1 MAGQGAEIS
10 YDVIIVGSGLAGLQ
24 CAVILGRK
32 GYRVLVLEK
41 NEHIGGTLQSFEYKG
56 VAFSTGL
63 HYVGSLDDGQV
74 LNRIFR
80 YFNLFD
86 GIRYKRMDEHGFDVF
101 NIGGKKYEFPMGWAA
116 FGNYLNTLFPDETI
130 AIQEYITAVQRTVN
144 EQEIFNL
151 EIPLT
156 VYMEKPSQ
164 AINAWD
170 FICSLTQNPEL
181 RQVFS
186 ALNFVYAGDKNRTPW
201 YVHALI
207 NHYFISS
214 SYRVVGSSNQIPQR
228 LFQEIE
234 KAGGHVLTSQKVTKL
249 IFDGDHLSG
258 VLCADGK
265 VFKAGKIISNFH
277 PASTMNLIEP
287 GKIKKSYR
295 NRLEQKTDTLSCF
308 ALYLKIE
315 PGKFRYQNSNYNF
328 YLQPDVWYAS
338 SYNENLWP
346 EHFFMH
352 FPSDVPH
359 PQWVDHLS
367 IVTHMSFE
375 EVSRWKDLPS
385 NARGNGYKQ
394 FKKEKAEKLLALVLL
409 QFPELENL
417 ITDYTTASPLT
428 FRDYV
433 GSPTGSMYG
442 TLRDYKFPLASYVGV
457 RTKIPNLYFTGQ
469 NLNLHGVMGVSIS
482 ALLTCA
488 EFVDLPELLNEIND
502 S

>member
-1 MAGQGAEIS
+1 MAGIEAEIP
-10 YDVIIVGSGLAGLQ
+10 YNVIIIGSGLAGLQ

-41 NEHIGGTLQSFEYKG
+41 NEHIGGTLQSFDYKG
-56 VAFSTGL
+56 VSFSTGM
-63 HYVGSLDDGQV
+63 HYVGSLDEGQV

-86 GIRYKRMDEHGFDVF
+86 GIRYKRLDEHGFDVF
-101 NIGGKKYEFPMGWAA
+101 NIGGKKYAFPMGWSA
-116 FGNYLNTLFPDETI
+116 FENYLKTLFPEETT
-130 AIQEYITAVQRTVN
+130 AIQNYINAVESTVCG
-144 EQEIFNL
+144 QEIFNL
-151 EIPLT
+151 ENPAAT
-156 VYMEKPSQ
+156 YVEKPSQ
-164 AINAWD
+164 SINAWD
-170 FICSLTQNPEL
+170 FICNLTQNAEL

-186 ALNFVYAGDKNRTPW
+186 ALNFVYAGDRNRTPW

-214 SYRVVGSSNQIPQR
+214 SYRVVGASNQIPQR
-228 LFQEIE
+228 LYQEIE
-234 KAGGHVLTSQKVTKL
+234 KTGGRVLTMQKVTQL
-249 IFDGDHLSG
+249 LFNEDHLSG
-258 VLCADGK
+258 VRCADGNE
-265 VFKAGKIISNFH
+265 FKAEMIISNIH
-277 PASTMNLIEP
+277 PGSTMNLIEP

-308 ALYLKIE
+308 ALYLKLK
-315 PGKFRYQNSNYNF
+315 PGKFRYQNFNYNF

-338 SYNENLWP
+338 SYDERLWP
-346 EHFFMH
+346 EHFFLH
-352 FPSDVPH
+352 FPADEPN

-367 IVTHMSFE
+367 IVTYMSFE
-375 EVSRWKDLPS
+375 EVSMWKDLPS
-385 NARGNGYKQ
+385 NARGIGYKQ

-417 ITDYTTASPLT
+417 ITDYTTATPLT
-428 FRDYV
+428 FREYV

-457 RTKIPNLYFTGQ
+457 RTKIHNLYFTGQ